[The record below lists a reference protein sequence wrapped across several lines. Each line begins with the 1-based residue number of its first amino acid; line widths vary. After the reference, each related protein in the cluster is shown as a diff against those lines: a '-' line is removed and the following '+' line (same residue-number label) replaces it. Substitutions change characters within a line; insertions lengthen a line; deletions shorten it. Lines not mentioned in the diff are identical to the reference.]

1 MAAVEQTVL
10 SGIAGAINR
19 VLPFDPDTQAQLA
32 TLAGKII
39 AIEIG
44 EGDPPWRLFVC
55 PTATGIDLR
64 TGVERPA
71 DVTIAGS
78 LAVFAQLWRRPVTAP
93 VGQLHVSGDIELGQR
108 FQRLLRRLDI
118 DGEELASRYVGDI
131 AARQLGNLW
140 RAGNQWARHVTATLG
155 ADSTEYL
162 REEARV
168 VPSRERVREFLDAV
182 DGLRADVDRLEQRL
196 QRLAGRE

>member
-19 VLPFDPDTQAQLA
+19 VLPFDPDTQAQLR

-44 EGDPPWRLFVC
+44 EGDPPLRLFVC
-55 PTATGIDLR
+55 PTVTGIDLR
-64 TGVERPA
+64 ASVERPA

-78 LAVFAQLWRRPVTAP
+78 MAVFAQLWRRPVTAP
-93 VGQLHVSGDIELGQR
+93 VGQLHIRGDIELGQR

-118 DGEELASRYVGDI
+118 DGEELVSRYVGDI

-140 RAGNQWARHVTATLG
+140 RAGNHWARHVAATLG
-155 ADSTEYL
+155 DDSAEYL

-182 DGLRADVDRLEQRL
+182 DRLRADADRLEQRL
-196 QRLAGRE
+196 QRLSGRD

>member
-1 MAAVEQTVL
+1 MADVEQGL
-10 SGIAGAINR
+10 WSGIAGAINR

-32 TLAGKII
+32 TFAGKII

-44 EGDPPWRLFVC
+44 EGDSPLRLFVC

-64 TGVERPA
+64 ASVERPA

-78 LAVFAQLWRRPVTAP
+78 MAVFVQLWRRPVAAP
-93 VGQLHVSGDIELGQR
+93 VGQLHIRGDIELGQR

-140 RAGNQWARHVTATLG
+140 RTGGHWARHVATTLG
-155 ADSTEYL
+155 RDGVEYL

-196 QRLAGRE
+196 QRLSGRD

>member
-32 TLAGKII
+32 TFAGKII

-44 EGDPPWRLFVC
+44 EGGSPLRLFVC

-64 TGVERPA
+64 ASVERPA

-78 LAVFAQLWRRPVTAP
+78 MAVFVQLWRWPVAAP
-93 VGQLHVSGDIELGQR
+93 VGQLHIRGDIELGQR

-140 RAGNQWARHVTATLG
+140 RAGNHWARHVAATLG
-155 ADSTEYL
+155 DDSAEYL

-168 VPSRERVREFLDAV
+168 VPNRERVREFLDAV

-196 QRLAGRE
+196 QRLSGRG